1 MVDFKKALSN
11 LEDIG
16 FNPVPNRV
24 VISVPDA
31 KVALWKGIRFF
42 AGDSASWQP
51 EYNEVAK
58 WLTDNKGRGLLCIGN
73 CGRGKTLIC
82 GKIIPVLLNHHCN
95 KVVSCYDAQQLNADL
110 DAVKQKHIIYVDD
123 IGTEFL
129 SVKYGEKRLS
139 FAELVDEAEKK
150 GKLLI
155 ITTNLSLSELQQ
167 KYGERTVDRL
177 RAITTPVVFKG
188 DSLRK

>member
-1 MVDFKKALSN
+1 MVDFKKTLSS
-11 LEDIG
+11 LADTG
-16 FNPVPNRV
+16 FNPMPNTV
-24 VISVPDA
+24 TISVPDA
-31 KVALWKGIRFF
+31 KVALWRGIQFF
-42 AGDSASWQP
+42 TGDRASWQP
-51 EYNEVAK
+51 EYNDIAA
-58 WLTDNKGRGLLCIGN
+58 WLTNNKGRGLLCIGN

-82 GKIIPVLLNHHCN
+82 GKIIPVLLNSHCR
-95 KVVSCYDAQQLNADL
+95 KIVACYDAQQMNAEL

-129 SVKYGEKRLS
+129 SVKYGLKRLS
-139 FAELVDEAEKK
+139 FAELVDDAEKK

-155 ITTNLSLSELQQ
+155 ITTNLSLSELQA

-188 DSLRK
+188 GSLRK